1 MAAARKPD
9 PPSNLLAWSGL
20 ALALLALLYGCWR
33 TWPRTVDDAY
43 ITFRYAR
50 ALVDGAGPVFNP
62 GERVEGCSSPAW
74 MALSAAAIE
83 AGLDPVPVSKV
94 AGVLASIGLVVAV
107 FVGLRRF
114 EVVPLGAALGA
125 LLVGTSLVV
134 QMWATA
140 GLETNAYA
148 LAFLLGLLLL
158 ATGREDPTTASWA
171 SVSLVS
177 AALLRPE
184 GIAFWGLGLA
194 VVAVRAGATRERI
207 RSSVAYA
214 LPGVVLAGF
223 FAWRLAYYGQLLPNT
238 YYAKTG
244 GGLELWKQGLV
255 GLRLFAG
262 SPEHLP
268 WILAALVGTAMGFRA
283 RGTRTATAIVAC
295 AVAIHTLW
303 VVSVGD
309 DGLRVHRF
317 HVPVLAPMAFLAGTG
332 FRAGWLARRPTR
344 PLGWAAAA
352 LAVTAA
358 LLSMKALSA
367 EVARTSEGAALAY
380 QEGNERLGRLL
391 GTAFPSKTRIA
402 VAAAGAIPYFSGLPT
417 IDMYGLNDPHIAR
430 EPFPATRGGRLMKWD
445 NDYVLA
451 RRPDV
456 IVINRGYFRAGD
468 PMAAQAAKDP
478 RLLADGP
485 MDRDLFLHVARDGG
499 YALKAIPFSDG
510 AVFYV
515 FERVGE
521 SRAASLPR

>member
-1 MAAARKPD
+1 MAAADKPG
-9 PPSNLLAWSGL
+9 PTSNSLAWGVL
-20 ALALLALLYGCWR
+20 ALALVALLYGCWR

-50 ALVDGAGPVFNP
+50 ALSEGAGPVFNP

-74 MALSAAAIE
+74 MTFSAAAIE
-83 AGLDPVPVSKV
+83 LGLDPVPVSKV
-94 AGVLASIGLVVAV
+94 AGILASIGLVLAV
-107 FVGLRRF
+107 FLGLRRS
-114 EVVPLGAALGA
+114 EVAPLGAALGA

-148 LAFLLGLLLL
+148 LAFFLGLLLL
-158 ATGREDPTTASWA
+158 ATGREDPATASWA
-171 SVSLVS
+171 SASLVL

-184 GIAFWGLGLA
+184 GVAFWGLGLA
-194 VVAVRAGATRERI
+194 FVAWRAGSARERL
-207 RSSVAYA
+207 RSSFAYA
-214 LPGVVLAGF
+214 IPGVVLAGF
-223 FAWRLAYYGQLLPNT
+223 FAWRLAYYGQVLPNT

-262 SPEHLP
+262 NPAHLP
-268 WILAALVGTAMGFRA
+268 WILAAIAGAAIGLRTRSTRA
-283 RGTRTATAIVAC
+283 ATAIVAC
-295 AVAIHTLW
+295 AAAIHALW

-317 HVPVLAPMAFLAGTG
+317 HVPVLAPMAFLVGTG
-332 FRAGWLARRPTR
+332 FQALGHARGPTR
-344 PLGWAAAA
+344 PLRLAAAVLAAAAA
-352 LAVTAA
+352 LC
-358 LLSMKALSA
+358 SMNELRA
-367 EVARTSEGAALAY
+367 EVARSSEGAGLAY

-391 GTAFPSKTRIA
+391 GATFPPTTRIA
-402 VAAAGAIPYFSGLPT
+402 VAAAGAIPYYSGLPT
-417 IDMYGLNDPHIAR
+417 IDMFGLNDPHIAR
-430 EPFPATRGGRLMKWD
+430 EPFPAARQGRLMKWD

-468 PMAAQAAKDP
+468 PMAARAARDP
-478 RLLADGP
+478 RLLAEGP

-499 YALKAIPFSDG
+499 YALKAIPFPDG

-515 FERVGE
+515 FERIGDGG
-521 SRAASLPR
+521 AARLPR